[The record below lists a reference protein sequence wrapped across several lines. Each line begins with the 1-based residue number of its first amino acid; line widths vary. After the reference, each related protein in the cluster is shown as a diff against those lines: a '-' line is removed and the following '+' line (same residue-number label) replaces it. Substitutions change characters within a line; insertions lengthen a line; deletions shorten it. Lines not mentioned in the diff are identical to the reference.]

1 MSMQRIIDNIS
12 FEEYEKLIHTKEE
25 LELEYAIFKQHNPEP
40 KDTEKYM
47 EYATENNCLSFCI
60 RNYEILKKNKCCSLI
75 NKDKYFEWL
84 KENENE

>member
-40 KDTEKYM
+40 NDT
-47 EYATENNCLSFCI
+47 
-60 RNYEILKKNKCCSLI
+60 
-75 NKDKYFEWL
+75 DK
-84 KENENE
+84 